1 MPINALRRL
10 HEATASEV
18 ESLSISR
25 IESRRYV
32 MHFLADRLLAIA
44 PRNLVDL
51 IDPCRFNQP
60 KLLQLLTTTMKDG
73 LPASG
78 CELNDAVQREFAKPE
93 ATLFVLAASSG
104 CMLQHA
110 LLHLAGGDRE
120 QEGDLKIP
128 GVEVITGPLNQEIED
143 LKRIPPLLSFSPLS
157 PPLGLSDTDAMTE
170 DSASDLQRP
179 TSNRLREEDDI
190 QTPKQRH
197 LQLISSSREIWD
209 DIHTDY
215 NRTGRTRY
223 HHAQSFRP
231 SIPLC
236 WRKKYRGGL
245 PPLSSPPFSLRAKL
259 YKTESFLIEDMAGA
273 LIQSINIPASLAGP
287 RNGKFQGPGKVKRA
301 ISMMVSLQTPGLR
314 MRSFSGLRVGNALD
328 SLRYSQKDFHSKMR
342 AVISVRKGIAS
353 RGVVR
358 AMFERFTEKAIKVI
372 MLAQEEAR
380 RLGHNFVGTE
390 QILLGLI
397 GEGTGIAAKVLK
409 SMGINL
415 KDARV
420 EVEKIIGRGSGFV
433 AVEIPFT
440 PRAKRVLELSL
451 EEARQ
456 LGHNYIGSE
465 HLLLGLLRE
474 GEGVAAR
481 VLENLGADP
490 ANIRTQVIRMV
501 GENTEA
507 VSAGVGGGSTG
518 NKMPT
523 LEEYGTNLT
532 KLAEEGKLDP
542 VVGRQQQI
550 ERVTQ
555 ILGRRTKNNP
565 CLIGEPGVG
574 KTAIAEGLAQ
584 RIANGDVPETIEGK
598 KVITLDM
605 GLLVAGTKYRG
616 EFEERLKKLMEEI
629 KQSDEIILFIDEVH
643 TLIGAGAAEGAID
656 AANILKPALA
666 RGELQCIGATT
677 LDEYRKHIEKDA
689 ALERRFQPVKVPEP
703 TVDETIQ
710 ILKGLRER
718 YEIHHKLRYTDESLV
733 AAAQLSYQ
741 YISDRFLPDKAI
753 DLIDEAGSRVRL
765 RHAQLPEEAREL
777 EKELRQI
784 TKEKNEAVRGQ
795 DFEKAGELRDREMDL
810 KAQISAVA
818 DKSKEMSKAETEAGD
833 GGAVVTEA
841 DIQHIVSSWTGIPVE
856 KVSTDESDRL
866 LKMEEILH
874 KRVIGQDEAVK
885 AISRAIRRARVGLK
899 NPSRPIASF
908 IFSGPTGVGKS
919 ELAKALAAYYFGS
932 EEAMIRLD
940 MSEFMERH
948 TVSKLIGSPPGYVGY
963 TEGGQLTEAVRRRPY
978 TVVLFDEI
986 EKAHPDVFNMMLQ
999 ILEDGRLTDS
1009 KGRTVDF
1016 KNTLLIM
1023 TSNVGSSVIE
1033 KGGRRIGF
1041 DLEYDE
1047 KDSSYNR
1054 IKSLVT
1060 EELKQ
1065 YFRPEF
1071 LNRLDEMIVFRQLT
1085 KQEVKEIADIM
1096 LKEVFQRLE
1105 MKDIE
1110 LQVTE
1115 RFRDRVVEEG
1125 YNPSYGA
1132 RPLRRAIMRLLEDS
1146 MAEKMLSC
1154 EIKGGDSVIVDVDSD
1169 GNVIVLNGSGG
1180 ATLEPL
1186 AEAPL
1191 SI

>member
-1 MPINALRRL
+1 MSVRMMSGTL
-10 HEATASEV
+10 
-18 ESLSISR
+18 
-25 IESRRYV
+25 
-32 MHFLADRLLAIA
+32 
-44 PRNLVDL
+44 
-51 IDPCRFNQP
+51 
-60 KLLQLLTTTMKDG
+60 KL
-73 LPASG
+73 
-78 CELNDAVQREFAKPE
+78 
-93 ATLFVLAASSG
+93 
-104 CMLQHA
+104 CM
-110 LLHLAGGDRE
+110 G
-120 QEGDLKIP
+120 KIP
-128 GVEVITGPLNQEIED
+128 GLRGSTMSVRLMSSIQA
-143 LKRIPPLLSFSPLS
+143 SPLC
-157 PPLGLSDTDAMTE
+157 
-170 DSASDLQRP
+170 LQ
-179 TSNRLREEDDI
+179 E
-190 QTPKQRH
+190 
-197 LQLISSSREIWD
+197 
-209 DIHTDY
+209 
-215 NRTGRTRY
+215 
-223 HHAQSFRP
+223 
-231 SIPLC
+231 
-236 WRKKYRGGL
+236 
-245 PPLSSPPFSLRAKL
+245 
-259 YKTESFLIEDMAGA
+259 
-273 LIQSINIPASLAGP
+273 
-287 RNGKFQGPGKVKRA
+287 
-301 ISMMVSLQTPGLR
+301 
-314 MRSFSGLRVGNALD
+314 
-328 SLRYSQKDFHSKMR
+328 
-342 AVISVRKGIAS
+342 
-353 RGVVR
+353 
-358 AMFERFTEKAIKVI
+358 
-372 MLAQEEAR
+372 EEAR

-397 GEGTGIAAKVLK
+397 GEG
-409 SMGINL
+409 
-415 KDARV
+415 
-420 EVEKIIGRGSGFV
+420 GSGFV

-465 HLLLGLLRE
+465 HLLLGLLCE

-481 VLENLGADP
+481 VLENLGAD
-490 ANIRTQVIRMV
+490 AATIRTQVIRMV
-501 GENTEA
+501 SDSSDPLATP
-507 VSAGVGGGSTG
+507 AGGPSGGSS
-518 NKMPT
+518 KMPT

-542 VVGRQQQI
+542 VVGRQLQI

-555 ILGRRTKNNP
+555 ILGR
-565 CLIGEPGVG
+565 
-574 KTAIAEGLAQ
+574 LAQ
-584 RIANGDVPETIEGK
+584 RIASGDVPETIEGK

-629 KQSDEIILFIDEVH
+629 KQSDDIILFIDEVH
-643 TLIGAGAAEGAID
+643 TLIGAEASCSVLGLQHLMSIES
-656 AANILKPALA
+656 ILK
-666 RGELQCIGATT
+666 
-677 LDEYRKHIEKDA
+677 KDP

-703 TVDETIQ
+703 SVDEAVQ

-718 YEIHHKLRYTDESLV
+718 YELHHKLRYTDEALE
-733 AAAQLSYQ
+733 AAAQLSHQ

-765 RHAQLPEEAREL
+765 RHAQLPEEAKEL

-784 TKEKNEAVRGQ
+784 TKDKSEAVRGQ

-810 KAQISAVA
+810 KAQISAIIE
-818 DKSKEMSKAETEAGD
+818 KGKEMSKAEVEAGD
-833 GGAVVTEA
+833 AGAVVTEV
-841 DIQHIVSSWTGIPVE
+841 DIQHIVASWTGIPVD
-856 KVSTDESDRL
+856 KVSADESDRL
-866 LKMEEILH
+866 LKMEDTLH
-874 KRVIGQDEAVK
+874 SRVIGQDEAVK

-899 NPSRPIASF
+899 NPNRPIASF

-919 ELAKALAAYYFGS
+919 ELAKSLATYYFGS

-1016 KNTLLIM
+1016 KNTMLIM
-1023 TSNVGSSVIE
+1023 TSNIGSSVIE

-1041 DLEYDE
+1041 DLDYDE
-1047 KDSSYNR
+1047 KDTSYNR

-1085 KQEVKEIADIM
+1085 KLEVKEIGDIM
-1096 LKEVFQRLE
+1096 LKEVFKRLKE
-1105 MKDIE
+1105 KEID

-1115 RFRDRVVEEG
+1115 RFRDRVVDEG

-1146 MAEKMLSC
+1146 MAEKMLAG
-1154 EIKGGDSVIVDVDSD
+1154 EIKEGDSVIVDVDSE
-1169 GNVIVLNGSGG
+1169 GKVIVLNGSSDSS
-1180 ATLEPL
+1180 LELP
-1186 AEAPL
+1186 EPI
-1191 SI
+1191 SV